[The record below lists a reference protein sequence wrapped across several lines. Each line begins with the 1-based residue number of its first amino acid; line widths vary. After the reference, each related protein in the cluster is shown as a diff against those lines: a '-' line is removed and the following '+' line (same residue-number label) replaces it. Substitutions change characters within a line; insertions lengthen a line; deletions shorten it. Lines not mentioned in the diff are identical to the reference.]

1 VLRRLAGALLG
12 PLARELTGGRPR
24 ILFYH
29 RFSPGG
35 FRALR
40 PDDLEAQLA
49 FLRRHFAPVPL
60 ARIVDAKA
68 GGAPLPRRAVAITVD
83 DGYRD
88 FVDHAY
94 PLLQRYEVPATFY
107 VVSGFAAGR
116 LWLWFDRLRYVC
128 EHAAIPVLA
137 IADPAAAG
145 AYPLATPADRE
156 RTWDRLATRCLTL
169 PTAAREALI
178 AEAARIAEVTVPAG
192 PPPGYA
198 AASFP
203 ELARLDPALVEIG
216 AHTVTHPILS
226 QCDDA
231 EVELEV
237 GGSVRE
243 LATALGRP
251 IRAFCYPNGRPEDFD
266 GRAVAAVAAAGCTS
280 ATAST
285 GMFVP
290 AGADRYTLPRFGAA
304 SERSTFRHELDGLT
318 YLQARLG
325 GRRHE
330 TLPGEI
336 AGRGVGHHRP

>member
-1 VLRRLAGALLG
+1 MLRRLAGALLG
-12 PLARELTGGRPR
+12 PLARELTGSRPR

-35 FRALR
+35 VRALR

-49 FLRRHFAPVPL
+49 FLCRHFSPVPL
-60 ARIVDAKA
+60 ARITEALA
-68 GGAPLPRRAVAITVD
+68 GGAPLPRRAVALTID

-88 FVDHAY
+88 FIDYAY
-94 PLLQRYEVPATFY
+94 PLLERYEVPATFY

-116 LWLWFDRLRYVC
+116 LWLWFDRLRFVC
-128 EHAAIPVLA
+128 EHASTPVLA
-137 IADPAAAG
+137 IRDPAAAG
-145 AYPLATPADRE
+145 AYPLSSAADRE
-156 RTWDRLATRCLTL
+156 RTWDRLATRCLSL

-178 AEAARIAEVTVPAG
+178 AEAARAGEVALPAG
-192 PPPGYA
+192 PPPGFA

-203 ELARLDPALVEIG
+203 ELGRLDPALVEIG
-216 AHTVTHPILS
+216 AHTVSHPILS

-231 EVELEV
+231 EIEREV

-251 IRAFCYPNGRPEDFD
+251 VRAFCYPNGRPEDFD
-266 GRAVAAVAAAGCTS
+266 ARAVAAVAAAGCTS

-285 GMFVP
+285 GMLVP
-290 AGADRYTLPRFGAA
+290 AAADRYALPRFGAA

-318 YLQARLG
+318 ALQARLG
-325 GRRHE
+325 GQRQE
-330 TLPGEI
+330 PLTGEI
-336 AGRGVGHHRP
+336 AGRDVGRPRP